1 MPLDPEKLFAL
12 RFPEIR
18 QKYTWRDT
26 ILYAL
31 GTGFGMNPVDER
43 QLHFVDETKLKVV
56 PTIANVLADP
66 GFWMRDLDTG
76 IDWIKVV
83 HGEQAMRIHRPLR
96 PEGEVIGRTRIV
108 DLVDK
113 GPGKGALVY
122 VERIITDAAT
132 GEMLATLLQTI
143 FCRGEGGFGGKSEP
157 PRPPHPLPDRDPD
170 LTIPMP
176 THPQLALIYRLS
188 GDLNPLHAD
197 PAFAKAAG
205 YERPILHGLATYG
218 VIGHGLMAAL
228 CDYEPERVLALE
240 GRFSSPVFPGETIT
254 IDIWREQHDRA
265 AFRARIA
272 ARDTVVFTNGVFEY
286 AA

>member
-43 QLHFVDETKLKVV
+43 QLHFVDETKLKAV

-96 PEGEVIGRTRIV
+96 PEGEVIGRTPHCGPAPCSRRMVAWWKGSPSHRRFILSRQYRYAGVGIAKDGGSTLWTIV
-108 DLVDK
+108 FVD
-113 GPGKGALVY
+113 
-122 VERIITDAAT
+122 
-132 GEMLATLLQTI
+132 
-143 FCRGEGGFGGKSEP
+143 
-157 PRPPHPLPDRDPD
+157 
-170 LTIPMP
+170 
-176 THPQLALIYRLS
+176 
-188 GDLNPLHAD
+188 
-197 PAFAKAAG
+197 
-205 YERPILHGLATYG
+205 
-218 VIGHGLMAAL
+218 
-228 CDYEPERVLALE
+228 
-240 GRFSSPVFPGETIT
+240 
-254 IDIWREQHDRA
+254 
-265 AFRARIA
+265 
-272 ARDTVVFTNGVFEY
+272 
-286 AA
+286 